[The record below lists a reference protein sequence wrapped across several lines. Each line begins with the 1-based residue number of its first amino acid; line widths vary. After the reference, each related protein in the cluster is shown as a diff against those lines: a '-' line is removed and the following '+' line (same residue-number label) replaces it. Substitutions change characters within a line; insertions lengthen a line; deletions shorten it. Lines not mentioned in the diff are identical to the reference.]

1 MTKAKAW
8 SQIWVFFLFN
18 FLTSFKPLA
27 RVVISSSQYQLIPFP
42 YIAISTNLISPLDF
56 YNRSFWPSVHRA
68 ARLSVLF
75 SLVAQSCLTLCDP
88 VDFSTPGFLVHH
100 QLLELAQTH
109 VHLVSDT
116 IQPFHPWSSHLLPP
130 SVFSSESVLHIRWPK
145 YWSFSFSISPSN
157 EYSGLISLKI
167 DWLNLLAVQGTLKSL
182 LQHHSSK
189 ASILWRSAFFM
200 VQLSSIHDYWKNH
213 SFD

>member
-27 RVVISSSQYQLIPFP
+27 SVVISSSQYQLIPFP

-56 YNRSFWPSVHRA
+56 YDRSFWPSVHRA

-109 VHLVSDT
+109 VHLVGDA
-116 IQPFHPWSSHLLPP
+116 IQPPHPLL
-130 SVFSSESVLHIRWPK
+130 
-145 YWSFSFSISPSN
+145 SPSPAF
-157 EYSGLISLKI
+157 
-167 DWLNLLAVQGTLKSL
+167 NLPQHQVGKVLELQ
-182 LQHHSSK
+182 LQHQCFQW
-189 ASILWRSAFFM
+189 IFRTDFL
-200 VQLSSIHDYWKNH
+200 
-213 SFD
+213 

>member
-27 RVVISSSQYQLIPFP
+27 SVVISSSQYQLIPFP

-56 YNRSFWPSVHRA
+56 YDRSFWPSVHSA
-68 ARLSVLF
+68 AGLSVLF

-109 VHLVSDT
+109 VHLVSDA
-116 IQPFHPWSSHLLPP
+116 IQPPHPLL
-130 SVFSSESVLHIRWPK
+130 
-145 YWSFSFSISPSN
+145 SPSPAF
-157 EYSGLISLKI
+157 
-167 DWLNLLAVQGTLKSL
+167 NLPQHQVGKVLELQ
-182 LQHHSSK
+182 LQHQCFQWIFR
-189 ASILWRSAFFM
+189 ADFL
-200 VQLSSIHDYWKNH
+200 
-213 SFD
+213 